1 MFGLQQV
8 YTNEVGE
15 LNGKTHFHY
24 PFRLNNVDIFNKHH
38 KSLYH
43 KEGDI
48 PPEYKRLNQK
58 VHRSVTN
65 DLNNLMNFNAT
76 RGSEKQKFEEHPTNL
91 HLLYARSKPRYLLV
105 NNRNT
110 EIQDKIEGMRKPGN
124 RFYERYPEHSSFLTP
139 SKGR

>member
-1 MFGLQQV
+1 MQDV
-8 YTNEVGE
+8 ATNEVGE

-43 KEGDI
+43 REGDY
-48 PPEYKRLNQK
+48 PPEFKRLNQK

-65 DLNNLMNFNAT
+65 DMNNLMNFNAT
-76 RGSEKQKFEEHPTNL
+76 RGSEKQQFKEHPTNL
-91 HLLYARSKPRYLLV
+91 HLHYPRSKPRYLLV

-124 RFYERYPEHSSFLTP
+124 RYYERYPEHSSFLTP

>member
-8 YTNEVGE
+8 YTDEVGE
-15 LNGKTHFHY
+15 LNGKTNYHY
-24 PFRLNNVDIFNKHH
+24 PFRINNATIFNKHH
-38 KSLYH
+38 KSAYH

-48 PPEYKRLNQK
+48 PPEYKRMFVQH
-58 VHRSVTN
+58 HRSVIN
-65 DLNNLMNFNAT
+65 DMNNLMNFNPT

-91 HLLYARSKPRYLLV
+91 HLHYPQSKQRYLLV

-110 EIQDKIEGMRKPGN
+110 EIQDKIESMRKPGKH
-124 RFYERYPEHSSFLTP
+124 FERYPEHSSFLTP

>member
-1 MFGLQQV
+1 MFGLQNV
-8 YTNEVGE
+8 STNEIGE

-24 PFRLNNVDIFNKHH
+24 PFRLNNIDIFNKHH

-43 KEGDI
+43 REGDI
-48 PPEYKRLNQK
+48 PPEHKRYNQK

-65 DLNNLMNFNAT
+65 DLNNLMNFNPT
-76 RGSEKQKFEEHPTNL
+76 RGSEKQKFEEHHTNL
-91 HLLYARSKPRYLLV
+91 HLHYPKSKPRYLLV

-110 EIQDKIEGMRKPGN
+110 EIQDKIESMRKPGKH
-124 RFYERYPEHSSFLTP
+124 FERYPQHSSFLTP